1 MKSARVPAELR
12 DVPAKLRSLPA
23 ELREVPA
30 ELRGIPT
37 ELRDVPAELR
47 SIPMELRDVPTKL
60 RDVPAE
66 LRGIP
71 MELVN
76 VAEKRGNPGELQNDS
91 NEDAR
96 RRGRGPQWAALIA
109 LFVLAAGGNAQAPP
123 IPVPLSPGTAL
134 ERAFAAGESQFFAAE
149 LAAGRPYLLAVEQQ
163 GIHLT
168 VDMLGPDGGSL
179 AAVDSPLDRWG
190 TETALL
196 RPAST
201 GSYRVEV
208 RAATKGVGPGRCA
221 IRLDEVSEST
231 PADRERIG
239 ALAAMTEAGTILRRE
254 PTGSLDKVLAAL
266 QEARGH
272 FQAAGDPAGEAEA
285 ADALADVTHR
295 LGRQSQAV
303 ELYRDAVSRWREL
316 RRPEREMAAWNDLG
330 LTLWEKSELP
340 AADEA
345 FSQALDL
352 ARRLG
357 LAYPQA
363 DVRNNQCLVLHARG
377 DVQPALACY
386 REALA
391 LYHQLG
397 ETKEEATALNNLGF
411 ANFNLGEPGPAEEGY
426 RQALAIRRE
435 IGDRAGEAQALNN
448 LAVLYRGLG
457 EIGEALK
464 AYGEAREI
472 LATLDDRRQEA
483 ATLNNL
489 GVAYSAIGEVERA
502 RLYLT
507 QALELRRKVEDRRG
521 EIATLNSLGWLERK
535 SGAAGKAVSLHSQAL
550 AIARATSDARNEG
563 ISRSYLGEALAVAGR
578 PAEALAELDQALA
591 LQRQT
596 GDPSNEAGTL
606 RRKGEILAAGGRAA
620 EALPLLARSL
630 LASRAAGD
638 RVNETIALAARARVL
653 RDQGDLDAAAGDAG
667 AAIAALES
675 LRARLGNPELRAAFL
690 GSSGDVYELRVDI
703 LMRLAAARPG
713 QGFDRAAFEASEDA
727 RARSLLD
734 VLREGGA
741 APRAGIDPAL
751 AARLRDLERRLALK
765 ADRLQTLLGR
775 GKGNAPESRA
785 LEIES
790 ERIRAELDNLD
801 AEIRRTSPR
810 YAELSHPG
818 AASLGEIQALL
829 DSGTLLLEYSLG
841 PRRGYLWAVDAAGL
855 RSFVLP
861 GREEIERAA
870 RAFHQAVSTP
880 GGEAGRARIGRTLSR
895 MLLGPVAGELGDR
908 RLAIVPDGALNYIPF
923 DVLPEPRSPGRP
935 LLARHEVVELP
946 SASVLATE
954 RRQLARRPPA
964 RELALVIADPV
975 FQPDD
980 PRVAKSGRRSGGTD
994 TPLLPRLRF
1003 SRQEALGIAALA
1015 PPGKVATELDFAA
1028 ARDLVL
1034 SGRLRDF
1041 RYLHF
1046 ATHGIFDSGRPEL
1059 SGLALSRVGPDG
1071 KPREGFLSLRD
1082 VYDLDLAADLV
1093 VLSGCQTALG
1103 KEIRG
1108 EGLFGIT
1115 RGFLYAGAPRVIAS
1129 LWWIDDRATATLMES
1144 FYRGLWI
1151 EKLRPAAAL
1160 RKARLALA
1168 RQHRFRDPAYWGAFV
1183 LQGDWQ

>member
-1 MKSARVPAELR
+1 MRRSQGLR
-12 DVPAKLRSLPA
+12 R
-23 ELREVPA
+23 
-30 ELRGIPT
+30 
-37 ELRDVPAELR
+37 
-47 SIPMELRDVPTKL
+47 
-60 RDVPAE
+60 
-66 LRGIP
+66 
-71 MELVN
+71 
-76 VAEKRGNPGELQNDS
+76 
-91 NEDAR
+91 
-96 RRGRGPQWAALIA
+96 AALTA
-109 LFVLAAGGNAQAPP
+109 LFVLAAGRGNAQTPLA
-123 IPVPLSPGTAL
+123 LSPGTTL
-134 ERAFAAGESQFFAAE
+134 EPSFAAGETQVFAAE
-149 LAAGRPYLLAVEQQ
+149 LAAGRLYPLTVEQQ
-163 GIHLT
+163 GIHLV
-168 VDMLGPDGGSL
+168 VDVRGPEGASL

-190 TETALL
+190 IETVLL
-196 RPAST
+196 RPAAT
-201 GSYRVEV
+201 GSYRIEV
-208 RAATKGVGPGRCA
+208 RAETKGVGPGRCA
-221 IRLDEVSEST
+221 IRLDEIPEST
-231 PADRERIG
+231 PAERERIG

-254 PTGSLDKVLAAL
+254 PTGSLGKIEAAL
-266 QEARGH
+266 REARGH
-272 FQAAGDPAGEAEA
+272 FQAAGDPPGEAEA
-285 ADALADVTHR
+285 VAALADVTHR

-303 ELYRDAVSRWREL
+303 VLYRDAVSRWRDL
-316 RRPEREMAAWNDLG
+316 QRPEREMVAWNDLG
-330 LTLWEKSELP
+330 LTLWERSELP

-345 FSQALDL
+345 FAHALDL

-377 DVQPALACY
+377 GVQPALVCY

-397 ETKEEATALNNLGF
+397 ETKDEATALNNLGF
-411 ANFNLGEPGPAEEGY
+411 ANFNLGEPGPAEESY

-448 LAVLYRGLG
+448 LAVLYRGMG

-535 SGAAGKAVSLHSQAL
+535 SGAAGKAVSLHRQAL
-550 AIARATSDARNEG
+550 AVARATSDASNEG
-563 ISRSYLGEALAVAGR
+563 ISRSYLGEALAAAGH
-578 PAEALAELDQALA
+578 PAEALAELDQALT

-596 GDPSNEAGTL
+596 GDRPNEAGTL
-606 RRKGEILAAGGRAA
+606 RRKGEILAAGGRTA
-620 EALPLLARSL
+620 EALPLLTQSL
-630 LASRAAGD
+630 LASRAADD
-638 RVNETIALAARARVL
+638 RVNETITLSARARVL
-653 RDQGDLDAAAGDAG
+653 RDQGELDAAAGDAR

-690 GSSGDVYELRVDI
+690 GSRGDVYELRVDI
-703 LMRLAAARPG
+703 LMRLAAAHPG

-734 VLREGGA
+734 ILRESRA
-741 APRAGIDPAL
+741 ALRTGIDPAL
-751 AARLRDLERRLALK
+751 AARQRDLERRLALK
-765 ADRLQTLLGR
+765 EDRFQTLLGR
-775 GKGNAPESRA
+775 AKGDPAESKA

-790 ERIRAELDNLD
+790 EQIRAELDTLD
-801 AEIRRTSPR
+801 AEIRRRNPR
-810 YAELSHPG
+810 YADLTHPG
-818 AASLGEIQALL
+818 AANTGEIQALL
-829 DSGTLLLEYSLG
+829 DSGTLLLEYFLG
-841 PRRGYLWAVDAAGL
+841 RERGYLWAVDANGVRA
-855 RSFVLP
+855 FVLP

-870 RAFHQAVSTP
+870 RAFHQTLSTP
-880 GGEAGRARIGRTLSR
+880 NSGGRERIGRTLSR
-895 MLLGPVAGELGDR
+895 MLLGPVAGELGER
-908 RLAIVPDGALNYIPF
+908 RLAIVPDGALGYIPF
-923 DVLPEPRSPGRP
+923 DVLPEPGSKDS

-946 SASVLATE
+946 SASVLAAE
-954 RRQLARRPPA
+954 RRELARRPPA
-964 RELALVIADPV
+964 RELAIVLADPV

-980 PRVAKSGRRSGGTD
+980 PRIAKSARRGGGAD
-994 TPLLPRLRF
+994 TPLLPRLHF

-1015 PPGKVATELDFAA
+1015 PAGAVTTRLDFAA
-1028 ARDLVL
+1028 DRDLVL

-1041 RYLHF
+1041 RYIHF
-1046 ATHGIFDSGRPEL
+1046 ATHGIFNAERPEL
-1059 SGLALSRVGPDG
+1059 SGLALSRVDPAG

-1108 EGLFGIT
+1108 EGLLGLT

-1129 LWWIDDRATATLMES
+1129 LWWIDDRATAALMTA
-1144 FYRGLWI
+1144 FYRGLWV
-1151 EKLRPAAAL
+1151 EGLRPAAAL
-1160 RKARLALA
+1160 RQARLALA